1 MYEKIKKDISQP
13 YYQQNFSHDGQRF
26 VAWYLRNIH
35 LRDLSQT
42 KYDITDGQDDK
53 QIDAIVIDENAQT
66 IYIIQGKFIS
76 SGKLD
81 GEPLREVTSSWLQLK
96 DLVRLQET
104 CNEKLKRRLL
114 DVSNALDDEYEI
126 VFELITPAGLTDAA
140 IEDVKSFQEKVAED
154 EHLPAS
160 IQVVDNEELKRRYD
174 LALDKESPIINYRLN
189 LEDDKY
195 ISFKI
200 SGTSIIIAALSL
212 KECIKFPGIKDGTL
226 FQKNVRQSLGLNNR
240 VNKNIKST
248 IYSDRHRDFFFFHNG
263 ITAICNKME
272 LADNSLILNGLNV
285 VNGCQSLNTIL
296 SCSERVKE
304 LEDTYIMF
312 RFYEIPQR
320 DRAERISISTNFQT
334 AVKPRDLRSNDK
346 RILNLKR
353 AFEQEYPK
361 GYFITK
367 RGENATADKDKR
379 YVIDMVNL
387 GKYLISWHS
396 QRPNIAYSETKIFDK
411 YFEQLFK
418 REYDPENIQALNFW
432 MQEVMKGWIPENP
445 FGLNESLLAMK
456 AYAPYH
462 QLFAIS
468 QCFSVANNQ
477 PDRVPKPGATFN
489 RAKEMNIIN
498 QIVFMAANSL
508 NFALETAANEP
519 QPSNRVFSPQNWIKT
534 KSCLSGITAAIRM
547 QIMMQS
553 NISGNADL
561 KNALIIPT
569 DEFEYR
575 WQAD

>member
-1 MYEKIKKDISQP
+1 
-13 YYQQNFSHDGQRF
+13 
-26 VAWYLRNIH
+26 
-35 LRDLSQT
+35 
-42 KYDITDGQDDK
+42 
-53 QIDAIVIDENAQT
+53 
-66 IYIIQGKFIS
+66 
-76 SGKLD
+76 
-81 GEPLREVTSSWLQLK
+81 
-96 DLVRLQET
+96 
-104 CNEKLKRRLL
+104 
-114 DVSNALDDEYEI
+114 
-126 VFELITPAGLTDAA
+126 
-140 IEDVKSFQEKVAED
+140 
-154 EHLPAS
+154 
-160 IQVVDNEELKRRYD
+160 
-174 LALDKESPIINYRLN
+174 
-189 LEDDKY
+189 
-195 ISFKI
+195 
-200 SGTSIIIAALSL
+200 
-212 KECIKFPGIKDGTL
+212 
-226 FQKNVRQSLGLNNR
+226 
-240 VNKNIKST
+240 
-248 IYSDRHRDFFFFHNG
+248 
-263 ITAICNKME
+263 ME